1 MKLNIY
7 IFKMN
12 KTKTAILFTGKINL
26 LALDVL
32 IEQTKNIENKF
43 ASIWGNEKQE
53 YIVKLSNNNFKIIY
67 NDINQQK
74 IYRPQ
79 FITVFNGLNYLKE
92 NGYEYV
98 LRTRIDIVSLDYSKY
113 LNLVCELYPEK
124 ITVIAGIETST
135 TYFLDIIV
143 SGKINEMC
151 NFCALQ
157 PINDDRYYEK
167 FLIENYS
174 NKINLTKDEIINIFN
189 FSLNDCIA
197 NNIEFMWYRPISW
210 KSYAITYPD
219 MRVIKE
225 YCNSSIIW
233 V

>member
-1 MKLNIY
+1 MKLIIY

-43 ASIWGNEKQE
+43 ASIWENEKPE

-79 FITVFNGLNYLKE
+79 FITVVNGLNYLKE

-98 LRTRIDIVSLDYSKY
+98 LRTRLDIVSLDYSKY
-113 LNLVCELYPEK
+113 LNLVSELYPEK

-151 NFCALQ
+151 NFFTLQ

-167 FLIENYS
+167 L
-174 NKINLTKDEIINIFN
+174 
-189 FSLNDCIA
+189 
-197 NNIEFMWYRPISW
+197 
-210 KSYAITYPD
+210 
-219 MRVIKE
+219 
-225 YCNSSIIW
+225 
-233 V
+233 

>member
-1 MKLNIY
+1 
-7 IFKMN
+7 MN

-43 ASIWGNEKQE
+43 ASIWGNEKPE

-79 FITVFNGLNYLKE
+79 FITVVNGLNYLKE

-98 LRTRIDIVSLDYSKY
+98 LRTRLDIVSLDYSKY
-113 LNLVCELYPEK
+113 LNLVSELYPEK

-189 FSLNDCIA
+189 FSLNDCIV

-210 KSYAITYPD
+210 KLYAITYPD